1 MNSKFFNNY
10 NRPILRNPFYLY
22 FSNFSD
28 SILLLLLLP
37 FVARIFGPINIG
49 EIGLSQSIGLIFLII
64 LEYGFA
70 VSATKSIASNSD
82 LDRDKFLIGQI
93 FSFKLYLLPVIIFFA
108 YLISVL
114 HPVFINKPYLIV
126 ISTIDII
133 FQSLSPS
140 WYFKGKQ
147 RFKNLAITKIIFRLL
162 AFCMIFLF
170 IKSSADVWLYL
181 SILAFSSLLIAI
193 TQIFIMI
200 KEVGQF
206 KLYEWGKIKPAL
218 KSSTYNFIIISL
230 PTIFNNIGILL
241 LSYLANPIYVGYY
254 FGVSKIHRAFNT
266 LFTPIFESFFPYVV
280 KIYNEDKKIAHNRMK
295 TYSLIVFSMG
305 VTFFIIVW
313 FLSEKIIFLALGEQF
328 LNSENYLRAFGFLL
342 PLVVPGYVWGNQWM
356 IILGKEKKFSQIS
369 ISTNFIGILTLFFLI
384 PKFLIYAIPISISIS
399 EVLKILLIARF
410 LKNDKQKKKI
420 T

>member
-1 MNSKFFNNY
+1 MNSKFLNNFN
-10 NRPILRNPFYLY
+10 RSLITNPFYLY

-37 FVARIFGPINIG
+37 FLARIFGPTNIG

-70 VSATKSIASNSD
+70 VSATKSIASNTS
-82 LDRDKFLIGQI
+82 LAKDKFLVGQI

-108 YLISVL
+108 YLISVI
-114 HPVFINKPYLIV
+114 HPVFINKPYLII

-147 RFKNLAITKIIFRLL
+147 RFKYLAITKIIFRLL

-170 IKSSADVWLYL
+170 VKSSADVWLYL
-181 SILAFSSLLIAI
+181 SLLAFSSFLILIA
-193 TQIFIMI
+193 QIFAMI
-200 KEVGQF
+200 KEVGRLR
-206 KLYEWGKIKPAL
+206 LYKWGKIKPVL

-241 LSYLANPIYVGYY
+241 LSYFANPIYVGYY

-266 LFTPIFESFFPYVV
+266 LYSPIFESFFPYVV
-280 KIYNEDKKIAHNRMK
+280 KVYKEDKKIAHNRMK
-295 TYSLIVFSMG
+295 TYSQIVLSMG
-305 VTFFIIVW
+305 VIFFIIVW
-313 FLSEKIIFLALGEQF
+313 FLSENIILLILGEQF
-328 LNSENYLRAFGFLL
+328 LESESYLRAFGFLL
-342 PLVVPGYVWGNQWM
+342 PLVIPGYIWGNQWM
-356 IILGKEKKFSQIS
+356 IVLGKEKKFSQIS
-369 ISTNFIGILTLFFLI
+369 VLTNFIGILTLSFLI
-384 PKFLIYAIPISISIS
+384 PKFLIYAIPISIGIS
-399 EVLKILLIARF
+399 ELLKIFLISRS
-410 LKNDKQKKKI
+410 LKNDIQKK
-420 T
+420 TT

>member
-1 MNSKFFNNY
+1 MNSKFLNNF
-10 NRPILRNPFYLY
+10 NRPLITNPFYLY

-37 FVARIFGPINIG
+37 FLARIFGPTNIG

-70 VSATKSIASNSD
+70 VSATKSIASNTS
-82 LDRDKFLIGQI
+82 LAKDKFLVGQI

-108 YLISVL
+108 YLISVI
-114 HPVFINKPYLIV
+114 HPVFINKPYLII

-147 RFKNLAITKIIFRLL
+147 RFKYLAITKIIFRLL

-170 IKSSADVWLYL
+170 VKSSADVWLYL
-181 SILAFSSLLIAI
+181 SLLAFSSFLILIA
-193 TQIFIMI
+193 QIFAMI
-200 KEVGQF
+200 KEVGRLR
-206 KLYEWGKIKPAL
+206 LYKWGKIKPVL

-241 LSYLANPIYVGYY
+241 LSYFANPIYVGYY

-266 LFTPIFESFFPYVV
+266 LYSPIFESFFPYVV
-280 KIYNEDKKIAHNRMK
+280 KVYKEDKKIAHNRMK
-295 TYSLIVFSMG
+295 TYSQIVLSMG
-305 VTFFIIVW
+305 VIFFIIVW
-313 FLSEKIIFLALGEQF
+313 FLSENIILLILGEQF
-328 LNSENYLRAFGFLL
+328 LESESYLRAFGFLL
-342 PLVVPGYVWGNQWM
+342 PLVIPGYIWGNQWM
-356 IILGKEKKFSQIS
+356 IVLGKEKKFSQIS
-369 ISTNFIGILTLFFLI
+369 VLTNFIGILTLSFLI
-384 PKFLIYAIPISISIS
+384 PKFLIYAIPISIGIS
-399 EVLKILLIARF
+399 ELLKIFLISRS
-410 LKNDKQKKKI
+410 LKNDIQKK
-420 T
+420 TT

>member
-10 NRPILRNPFYLY
+10 NRPLLTNPLYLY

-37 FVARIFGPINIG
+37 FVARIFGPTNIG

-70 VSATKSIASNSD
+70 VSATKSIASNSNI
-82 LDRDKFLIGQI
+82 DRDKFLIGQI

-114 HPVFINKPYLIV
+114 HPVFINKPYLII

-133 FQSLSPS
+133 FQSFTPS

-147 RFKNLAITKIIFRLL
+147 RFKYLAITKIIFRLL
-162 AFCMIFLF
+162 AFCLIFLF
-170 IKSSADVWLYL
+170 IKSSADIWLYL
-181 SILAFSSLLIAI
+181 SLLAFSSFLIAI
-193 TQIFIMI
+193 AQIFIMI
-200 KEVGQF
+200 KEVGRLR
-206 KLYEWGKIKPAL
+206 LYKWGKIKPAL

-241 LSYLANPIYVGYY
+241 LSYFANPIYVGYY

-266 LFTPIFESFFPYVV
+266 LYTPIFESFFPYVV
-280 KIYNEDKKIAHNRMK
+280 KIYNEDKKIAFNKMK
-295 TYSLIVFSMG
+295 TYSQIVFLMG
-305 VTFFIIVW
+305 AIFFIIVW
-313 FLSEKIIFLALGEQF
+313 FLSENIIFLILGEQF
-328 LNSENYLRAFGFLL
+328 LDSESYLRAFAFLL
-342 PLVVPGYVWGNQWM
+342 PLVVPGYIWGNQWM
-356 IILGKEKKFSQIS
+356 IVLGKEKKFSQIS
-369 ISTNFIGILTLFFLI
+369 ALTNFIGILTLSFLI

-399 EVLKILLIARF
+399 EVLKIFLISKS
-410 LKNDKQKKKI
+410 LKHDKQNKI

>member
-1 MNSKFFNNY
+1 MNSKFLNNF
-10 NRPILRNPFYLY
+10 NRPLITNPFYLY

-37 FVARIFGPINIG
+37 FLARIFGPTNIG

-70 VSATKSIASNSD
+70 VSATKSIASNTS
-82 LDRDKFLIGQI
+82 LAKDKFLVGQI

-108 YLISVL
+108 YLISVI
-114 HPVFINKPYLIV
+114 HPVFINKPYLII

-147 RFKNLAITKIIFRLL
+147 RFKYLAITKIIFRLL

-170 IKSSADVWLYL
+170 VKSSADVWLYL
-181 SILAFSSLLIAI
+181 SLLAFSSFLILIA
-193 TQIFIMI
+193 QIFAMI
-200 KEVGQF
+200 KEVGRLR
-206 KLYEWGKIKPAL
+206 LYKWGKIKPVL

-241 LSYLANPIYVGYY
+241 LSYFANPIYVGYY

-266 LFTPIFESFFPYVV
+266 LYSPIFESFFPYVV
-280 KIYNEDKKIAHNRMK
+280 KVYKEDKKIAYNRMK
-295 TYSLIVFSMG
+295 TYSQIVLSMG
-305 VTFFIIVW
+305 VIFFIIVW
-313 FLSEKIIFLALGEQF
+313 FLSENIILLILGEQF
-328 LNSENYLRAFGFLL
+328 LESESYLRAFGFLL
-342 PLVVPGYVWGNQWM
+342 PLVIPGYIWGNQWM
-356 IILGKEKKFSQIS
+356 IVLGKEKKFSQIS
-369 ISTNFIGILTLFFLI
+369 VFTNFIGILTLSFLI
-384 PKFLIYAIPISISIS
+384 PKFLIYAIPISIGIS
-399 EVLKILLIARF
+399 ELLKIFLISRS
-410 LKNDKQKKKI
+410 LKNDIQKK
-420 T
+420 TT

>member
-1 MNSKFFNNY
+1 MNSKFLNNFN
-10 NRPILRNPFYLY
+10 RSLITNPFYLY

-37 FVARIFGPINIG
+37 FLARIFGPTNIG

-70 VSATKSIASNSD
+70 VSATKSIASNTS
-82 LDRDKFLIGQI
+82 LAKDKFLVGQI

-108 YLISVL
+108 YLISVI
-114 HPVFINKPYLIV
+114 HPVFINKPYLII

-147 RFKNLAITKIIFRLL
+147 RFKYLAITKIIFRLL

-170 IKSSADVWLYL
+170 VKSSADVWLYL
-181 SILAFSSLLIAI
+181 SLLAFSSFLILIA
-193 TQIFIMI
+193 QIFAMI
-200 KEVGQF
+200 KEVGRLR
-206 KLYEWGKIKPAL
+206 LYKWGKIKPVL

-241 LSYLANPIYVGYY
+241 LSYFANPIYVGYY

-266 LFTPIFESFFPYVV
+266 LYSPIFESFFPYVV
-280 KIYNEDKKIAHNRMK
+280 KVYKEDKKIAHNRMK
-295 TYSLIVFSMG
+295 TYSQIVLSMG
-305 VTFFIIVW
+305 VIFFIIVW
-313 FLSEKIIFLALGEQF
+313 FLSENIILLILGEQF
-328 LNSENYLRAFGFLL
+328 LESESYLRAFGFLL
-342 PLVVPGYVWGNQWM
+342 PLVIPGYIWGNQWM
-356 IILGKEKKFSQIS
+356 IVLGKEKKFSQIS
-369 ISTNFIGILTLFFLI
+369 VFTNFIGILTLSFLI
-384 PKFLIYAIPISISIS
+384 PKFLIYAIPISIGIS
-399 EVLKILLIARF
+399 ELLKIFLISRS
-410 LKNDKQKKKI
+410 LKNDIQKK
-420 T
+420 TT

>member
-1 MNSKFFNNY
+1 MNSKFLNNF
-10 NRPILRNPFYLY
+10 NRPLITNPFYLY

-37 FVARIFGPINIG
+37 FLARIFGPTNIG

-70 VSATKSIASNSD
+70 VSATKSIASNTS
-82 LDRDKFLIGQI
+82 LAKDKFLVGQI

-108 YLISVL
+108 YLISVI
-114 HPVFINKPYLIV
+114 HPVFINKPYLII

-147 RFKNLAITKIIFRLL
+147 RFKYLAITKIIFRLL

-170 IKSSADVWLYL
+170 VKSSADVWLYL
-181 SILAFSSLLIAI
+181 SLLAFSSFLILIA
-193 TQIFIMI
+193 QIFAMI
-200 KEVGQF
+200 KEVGRLR
-206 KLYEWGKIKPAL
+206 LYKWGKIKPVL

-241 LSYLANPIYVGYY
+241 LSYFANPIYVGYY

-266 LFTPIFESFFPYVV
+266 LYSPIFESFFPYVV
-280 KIYNEDKKIAHNRMK
+280 KVYKEDKKIAHNRMK
-295 TYSLIVFSMG
+295 TYSQIVLSMG
-305 VTFFIIVW
+305 VIFFIIVW
-313 FLSEKIIFLALGEQF
+313 FLSENIILLILGEQF
-328 LNSENYLRAFGFLL
+328 LESESYLRAFGFLL
-342 PLVVPGYVWGNQWM
+342 PLVIPGYIWGNQWM
-356 IILGKEKKFSQIS
+356 IVLGKEKKFSQIS
-369 ISTNFIGILTLFFLI
+369 VFTNFIGILTLSFLI
-384 PKFLIYAIPISISIS
+384 PKFLIYAIPISIGIS
-399 EVLKILLIARF
+399 ELLKIFLISRS
-410 LKNDKQKKKI
+410 LKNDIQKKTK
-420 T
+420 

>member
-1 MNSKFFNNY
+1 MNSKFLNNF
-10 NRPILRNPFYLY
+10 NRPLITNPFYLY

-37 FVARIFGPINIG
+37 FLARIFGPTNIG

-70 VSATKSIASNSD
+70 VSATKSIASNTS
-82 LDRDKFLIGQI
+82 LAKDKFLVGQI

-108 YLISVL
+108 YLISVI
-114 HPVFINKPYLIV
+114 HPVFINKPYLII

-147 RFKNLAITKIIFRLL
+147 RFKYLAITKIIFRLL

-170 IKSSADVWLYL
+170 VKSSADVWLYL
-181 SILAFSSLLIAI
+181 SLLAFSSFLILIA
-193 TQIFIMI
+193 QIFAMI
-200 KEVGQF
+200 KEVGRLR
-206 KLYEWGKIKPAL
+206 LYKWGKIKPVL

-241 LSYLANPIYVGYY
+241 LSYFANPIYVGYY

-266 LFTPIFESFFPYVV
+266 LYSPIFESFFPYVV
-280 KIYNEDKKIAHNRMK
+280 KVYKEDKKIAHNRMK
-295 TYSLIVFSMG
+295 TYSQIVLSMG
-305 VTFFIIVW
+305 VIFFIIVW
-313 FLSEKIIFLALGEQF
+313 FLSENIILLILGEQF
-328 LNSENYLRAFGFLL
+328 LESESYLRAFGFLL
-342 PLVVPGYVWGNQWM
+342 PLVIPGYIWGNQWM
-356 IILGKEKKFSQIS
+356 IVLGKEKKFSQIS
-369 ISTNFIGILTLFFLI
+369 VFTNFIGILTLSFLI
-384 PKFLIYAIPISISIS
+384 PKFLIYAIPISIGIS
-399 EVLKILLIARF
+399 ELLKIFLISRS
-410 LKNDKQKKKI
+410 LKNDIQKK
-420 T
+420 TT

>member
-1 MNSKFFNNY
+1 MNSKFLNNF
-10 NRPILRNPFYLY
+10 NRPLITNPFYLY

-37 FVARIFGPINIG
+37 FLARIFGPTNIG

-70 VSATKSIASNSD
+70 VSATKSIASHTS
-82 LDRDKFLIGQI
+82 LSKDKFLVGQI

-108 YLISVL
+108 YLISVI
-114 HPVFINKPYLIV
+114 HPVFINKPYLII

-147 RFKNLAITKIIFRLL
+147 RFKYLAITKIIFRLL

-170 IKSSADVWLYL
+170 VKSSADVWLYL
-181 SILAFSSLLIAI
+181 SLLAFSSFLILIA
-193 TQIFIMI
+193 QIFAMI
-200 KEVGQF
+200 KEVGRLR
-206 KLYEWGKIKPAL
+206 LYKWGKIKPVL

-241 LSYLANPIYVGYY
+241 LSYFANPIYVGYY

-266 LFTPIFESFFPYVV
+266 LYSPIFESFFPYVV
-280 KIYNEDKKIAHNRMK
+280 KVYKEDKKIAHNRMK
-295 TYSLIVFSMG
+295 TYSQIVLSMG
-305 VTFFIIVW
+305 VIFFIIVW
-313 FLSEKIIFLALGEQF
+313 FLSENIILLILGEQF
-328 LNSENYLRAFGFLL
+328 LESESYLRAFGFLL
-342 PLVVPGYVWGNQWM
+342 PLVIPGYIWGNQWM
-356 IILGKEKKFSQIS
+356 IVLGKEKKFSQIS
-369 ISTNFIGILTLFFLI
+369 VLTNFIGILTLSFLI
-384 PKFLIYAIPISISIS
+384 PKFLIYAIPISIGIS
-399 EVLKILLIARF
+399 ELLKIFLISRS
-410 LKNDKQKKKI
+410 LKNDIQKK
-420 T
+420 TT

>member
-1 MNSKFFNNY
+1 MNSKFLNNF
-10 NRPILRNPFYLY
+10 NRPLITNPFYLY

-37 FVARIFGPINIG
+37 FLARIFGPTNIG

-70 VSATKSIASNSD
+70 VSATKSIASNTS
-82 LDRDKFLIGQI
+82 LAKDKFLVGQI

-108 YLISVL
+108 YLISVI
-114 HPVFINKPYLIV
+114 HPVFINKPYLII

-147 RFKNLAITKIIFRLL
+147 RFKYLAITKIIFRLL

-170 IKSSADVWLYL
+170 VKSSADVWLYL
-181 SILAFSSLLIAI
+181 SLLAFSSFLILIA
-193 TQIFIMI
+193 QIFAMI
-200 KEVGQF
+200 KEVGRLR
-206 KLYEWGKIKPAL
+206 LYKWGKIKPVL

-241 LSYLANPIYVGYY
+241 LSYFANPIYVGYY

-266 LFTPIFESFFPYVV
+266 LYSPIFESFFPYVV
-280 KIYNEDKKIAHNRMK
+280 KVYKEDKKIAHNRMK
-295 TYSLIVFSMG
+295 TYSQIVLSMG
-305 VTFFIIVW
+305 VIFFIIVW
-313 FLSEKIIFLALGEQF
+313 FLSENIILLILGEQF
-328 LNSENYLRAFGFLL
+328 LESESYLRAFGFLL
-342 PLVVPGYVWGNQWM
+342 PLVIPGYIWGNQWM
-356 IILGKEKKFSQIS
+356 IVLGKEKKFSQIS
-369 ISTNFIGILTLFFLI
+369 VFTNFIGILTLSFLI
-384 PKFLIYAIPISISIS
+384 PKFLIYAIPISIGIS
-399 EVLKILLIARF
+399 ELLKIFLISRS
-410 LKNDKQKKKI
+410 LKNDI
-420 T
+420 